1 MASDESGMSSRFF
14 MLKKDSERRNTLA
27 RFMLDYKVEII
38 DNWYE
43 HLTKSQVTGDLVVTK
58 EMLLTLL
65 LGMRSYLFSKDTAPI
80 QDAIDTVRAQ
90 LDFEPAAI
98 SQVNLALYGFSE
110 AVQPSLRQ
118 QTIKPHWIFAL
129 DNLIR
134 SAVQAAVSILSPG
147 IILIVSFLR
156 QQRYTQ
162 NVSELSHLSSQ
173 IKICQCC
180 FS

>member
-1 MASDESGMSSRFF
+1 MLFAKELTNVKLYESKFF
-14 MLKKDSERRNTLA
+14 EIFGI
-27 RFMLDYKVEII
+27 FMI
-38 DNWYE
+38 
-43 HLTKSQVTGDLVVTK
+43 H
-58 EMLLTLL
+58 
-65 LGMRSYLFSKDTAPI
+65 F

-147 IILIVSFLR
+147 MIFM
-156 QQRYTQ
+156 
-162 NVSELSHLSSQ
+162 
-173 IKICQCC
+173 
-180 FS
+180 

>member
-1 MASDESGMSSRFF
+1 M
-14 MLKKDSERRNTLA
+14 KKNLCN
-27 RFMLDYKVEII
+27 I
-38 DNWYE
+38 W
-43 HLTKSQVTGDLVVTK
+43 
-58 EMLLTLL
+58 
-65 LGMRSYLFSKDTAPI
+65 SYS

-147 IILIVSFLR
+147 RNFLS
-156 QQRYTQ
+156 TQ
-162 NVSELSHLSSQ
+162 LCV
-173 IKICQCC
+173 
-180 FS
+180 